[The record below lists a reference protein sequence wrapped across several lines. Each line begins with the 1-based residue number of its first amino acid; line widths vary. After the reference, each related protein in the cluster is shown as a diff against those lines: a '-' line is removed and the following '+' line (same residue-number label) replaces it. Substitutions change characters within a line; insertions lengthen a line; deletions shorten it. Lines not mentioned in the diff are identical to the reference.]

1 MPKTYGYAVVE
12 SGDKVREGLKL
23 MINKVYEIIARKFV
37 YLWHVNHNFIIHDL
51 G

>member
-12 SGDKVREGLKL
+12 SGDKVREGLPL
-23 MINKVYEIIARKFV
+23 MINKVFNIITPKCV
-37 YLWHVNHNFIIHDL
+37 YLWHVNDNSMIHDL